1 MKEAQI
7 NGRFSLECRSEIV
20 YIWGDPYG
28 RVQNNLHEQKSFSIY
43 LFFVPF
49 GRFYECVFHLEV
61 IAYDAY
67 IYKERKKVL
76 ATASSNNI
84 HVVWLM

>member
-67 IYKERKKVL
+67 IYIENVRKCSRQHHPIIYML
-76 ATASSNNI
+76 FG
-84 HVVWLM
+84 